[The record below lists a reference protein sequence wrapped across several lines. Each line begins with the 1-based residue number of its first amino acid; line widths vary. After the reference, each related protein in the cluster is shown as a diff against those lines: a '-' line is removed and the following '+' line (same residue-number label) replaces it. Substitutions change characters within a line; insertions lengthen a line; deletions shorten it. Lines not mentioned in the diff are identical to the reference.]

1 MSEIKTNGFL
11 IHRQDFQLFD
21 EVLAFINEHGNIFS
35 VIALGTKKILSK
47 NARNLFYGC
56 LSEFMFFASRD
67 IENKLGKLKKVVL
80 LENNIDISTR
90 TPLLL
95 LNAIIYK
102 NKIKGISVFEEVKN
116 LGRILKEFGKEFD
129 NILIINILIKMSKY
143 LGIKL
148 NLNGCSHCNS
158 KNIYSFSN
166 DDFGFVCKDHYQSDY
181 KISASAIELLYLV
194 NKNKF
199 NSAIKYEQIYQKI
212 SLRILTDYINYHS
225 GFNLYNYLFN

>member
-11 IHRQDFQLFD
+11 IYRQDFQLFD
-21 EVLAFINEHGNIFS
+21 EIISFINEHGNIFS

-47 NARNLFYGC
+47 NSRNMFYGC

-67 IENKLGKLKKVVL
+67 IDNKLGKLKKVVI

-95 LNAIIYK
+95 LNSIIYK
-102 NKIKGISVFEEVKN
+102 NKIKGISIYNELIN
-116 LGRILKEFGKEFD
+116 LIRMLKEFDKEYD
-129 NILIINILIKMSKY
+129 NILIVNILIKVTKF

-148 NLNGCSHCNS
+148 NLNGCSNCGN

-166 DDFGFVCKDHYQSDY
+166 DEFGFVCKNHHYDNY
-181 KISASAIELLYLV
+181 KISTSAIELLYLIK
-194 NKNKF
+194 NNKF
-199 NSAIKYEQIYQKI
+199 KSALKYEQINQKI
-212 SLRILTDYINYHS
+212 VLRILVDYINYHS